1 MISGIEILNDNDDFI
16 DIFTKTGSLAYER
29 QRILNELLEGDTGNL
44 NIEEKVLE
52 FKNYT
57 FPIQI
62 LGTLSLNDNMWYW
75 AWDNQDIG
83 FSEEIIQD
91 AKKIKEIGDKYNI
104 TEFNSKMLSNVDI
117 DSIHTILMPTSTLID
132 ADAYYGAQEGDLVIF
147 VSIHSEELELIDDI
161 DVFARIY
168 NNFVRDYKV
177 KAVKALEG
185 YSKLKGY
192 EFRDEI
198 EFAVVKTKKQ
208 RIIVG
213 FSEQGNLTNIQTMK

>member
-1 MISGIEILNDNDDFI
+1 MISGIEILEDNDDFI
-16 DIFTKTGSLAYER
+16 DIFTKTGALAYEK

-83 FSEEIIQD
+83 FSDDIIQD
-91 AKKIKEIGDKYNI
+91 AKKIREIGDKYNL
-104 TEFNSKMLSNVDI
+104 TEFNNKMLSNVDI

-147 VSIHSEELELIDDI
+147 VAIHSEELELIDDI

-185 YSKLKGY
+185 YSKFKEY

-198 EFAVVKTKKQ
+198 EFAVVKTKQQ

>member
-16 DIFTKTGSLAYER
+16 DIFTKTGSLAYEK
-29 QRILNELLEGDTGNL
+29 QRILNELLEGDIGNL

-75 AWDNQDIG
+75 AWDNQDVG
-83 FSEEIIQD
+83 FSEDIIQD

-104 TEFNSKMLSNVDI
+104 TEFNNRMLSNVDI

-147 VSIHSEELELIDDI
+147 VAIHSEELELIDDI

-198 EFAVVKTKKQ
+198 EFAVVKTKQQ
-208 RIIVG
+208 RVIVG